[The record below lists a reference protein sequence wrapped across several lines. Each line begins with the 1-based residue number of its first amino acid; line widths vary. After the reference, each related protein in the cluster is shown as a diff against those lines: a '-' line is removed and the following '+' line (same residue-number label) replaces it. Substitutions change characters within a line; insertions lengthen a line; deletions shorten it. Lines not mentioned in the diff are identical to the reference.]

1 MQQVNIV
8 NPNPT
13 PNDLIA
19 LDGERVEVLGLEFA
33 GFEIKRQGSANIKN
47 RRFRAHF
54 GIGAAALASMYNDI
68 REKNISINRLLMA
81 MNFLK
86 GYDTEHVLSGR
97 WKLNEKDIRESNR
110 SVVIVIQCLKEKK
123 VVWGG
128 WEDDEIFI
136 GSVDGVNCRIQEVRK
151 DPGSKWF
158 DYKSNGAGVGYEL
171 GIAIR
176 SGNLI
181 WIQGPFTASTHD
193 VTKLRGGEKDEPLLA
208 NPSPTALT
216 DKVEG
221 GQRFVGDS
229 GHRGEPKKV
238 SITRPGDS
246 VEMKRF
252 KARVKS
258 RHETFNGRI
267 KSFLVLAM
275 PFRHDISQ
283 HQQCFESVC
292 IAVQYDIENGHPL
305 FQI

>member
-1 MQQVNIV
+1 
-8 NPNPT
+8 
-13 PNDLIA
+13 
-19 LDGERVEVLGLEFA
+19 
-33 GFEIKRQGSANIKN
+33 
-47 RRFRAHF
+47 
-54 GIGAAALASMYNDI
+54 
-68 REKNISINRLLMA
+68 
-81 MNFLK
+81 
-86 GYDTEHVLSGR
+86 
-97 WKLNEKDIRESNR
+97 
-110 SVVIVIQCLKEKK
+110 
-123 VVWGG
+123 
-128 WEDDEIFI
+128 
-136 GSVDGVNCRIQEVRK
+136 
-151 DPGSKWF
+151 
-158 DYKSNGAGVGYEL
+158 
-171 GIAIR
+171 
-176 SGNLI
+176 
-181 WIQGPFTASTHD
+181 

-208 NPSPTALT
+208 NPSPTALI
-216 DKVEG
+216 DKIEG

-229 GHRGEPKKV
+229 GYRGEPKKV

>member
-1 MQQVNIV
+1 LGGRSVGQAEAVDDITAGMQQVNIV
-8 NPNPT
+8 NPKPT

-171 GIAIR
+171 GIAIQ

-181 WIQGPFTASTHD
+181 WIRGPFTASTHD
-193 VTKLRGGEKDEPLLA
+193 VTKLRGGEKDSCFSPIRLRLLSLTKLRVVSASSEILATEESPRKFPLRDLV
-208 NPSPTALT
+208 TAL
-216 DKVEG
+216 
-221 GQRFVGDS
+221 R
-229 GHRGEPKKV
+229 
-238 SITRPGDS
+238 
-246 VEMKRF
+246 
-252 KARVKS
+252 
-258 RHETFNGRI
+258 
-267 KSFLVLAM
+267 
-275 PFRHDISQ
+275 
-283 HQQCFESVC
+283 
-292 IAVQYDIENGHPL
+292 
-305 FQI
+305 